1 MLLCPVVSGCCGA
14 PAPRAEKF
22 FDRSTPAHAVRM
34 LRYAVEAEQWD
45 AVHACMTEA
54 WREQNSQT
62 AMALAIQYGTWS
74 GHTIEEWIVEA
85 EQYDGWQVFRPGGD
99 PTREYAAVI
108 LEVIWPEE
116 FLVHALWL
124 EREGD
129 EWRVAIDKDPAA
141 FITDGRAWPPASPFA
156 GLVRRAFP

>member
-34 LRYAVEAEQWD
+34 LRYAVEAEQ
-45 AVHACMTEA
+45 
-54 WREQNSQT
+54 
-62 AMALAIQYGTWS
+62 
-74 GHTIEEWIVEA
+74 
-85 EQYDGWQVFRPGGD
+85 YDGWQAFRPGGD

-141 FITDGRAWPPASPFA
+141 CITDWRAWPPASPFA